1 MKTENICTRL
11 SIEVN
16 DKVNIE
22 CAARNINRS
31 EWLNEQISKGRCLDK
46 VKILLSKTPRRRISM
61 DDSVDIDLNKELLK
75 KIRKI
80 ISGND
85 SQIS

>member
-46 VKILLSKTPRRRISM
+46 LKILLSKTPRRRIGLDNS
-61 DDSVDIDLNKELLK
+61 SDIDQNKELLQ
-75 KIRKI
+75 KIRKLCT
-80 ISGND
+80 GH
-85 SQIS
+85 